1 MKLEEM
7 NTSEFNEAQKH
18 LYHVAMNMKMQE
30 KISLEG
36 IGHFEAA
43 IEALSDNEIPYEESE
58 LAIDYL
64 EGMKEKYVEGVG
76 YEAHPLPEYYAIET
90 AIKALHN
97 KNKAITMNCR
107 DLTPY
112 SEKQEQINQR
122 NAAICDAL
130 AVYFGDA
137 KDVILNDP
145 VELQK
150 WLGRVAWNCR
160 KVDELARKLEK
171 VEKIVSEWQ
180 EDPERDL
187 EAFDSMRELC
197 DIVLDNNQERGA
209 IDEDIE
215 R

>member
-30 KISLEG
+30 KISPEG
-36 IGHFEAA
+36 IGYFEAA
-43 IEALSDNEIPYEESE
+43 IEALSDNEISYEERT

-64 EGMKEKYVEGVG
+64 EEMKNDYIEGFG
-76 YEAHPLPEYYAIET
+76 YEEHPLPEYYAIET

-97 KNKAITMNCR
+97 KNKAVTMNCR

-112 SEKQEQINQR
+112 SEKQDQVNKR
-122 NAAICDAL
+122 NAVICDAL

-137 KDVILNDP
+137 KDTILNDP

-150 WLGRVAWNCR
+150 WLERVAWNCK

-171 VEKIVSEWQ
+171 VEKVVSEWQ
-180 EDPERDL
+180 MDPERDL

-197 DIVLDNNQERGA
+197 DIVLDGDQERNT